1 MSSLMMWSYT
11 FYFYPRPPRG
21 GRRPTRTTTS
31 AAIGFLSTPSARRA
45 TLLSGYGRVRDDISI
60 HALREEGDR
69 RTAHTEHR
77 LDDFYPRPPR
87 GGRLRERFIGGRQLQ
102 HFYPRPPRGGRH
114 HQPVASSIPN
124 PISIHALREEG
135 DFTGNEVVR
144 DSRYF
149 YPRPP
154 RGGRPSPGTVCLY
167 AVIFLS
173 TPSARRAT
181 YELKLLGIDTVISIH
196 ALREEG
202 DRPSGGC
209 IHRGTYFYPRP
220 PRGGRP

>member
-1 MSSLMMWSYT
+1 MSNT
-11 FYFYPRPPRG
+11 DV
-21 GRRPTRTTTS
+21 T
-31 AAIGFLSTPSARRA
+31 I
-45 TLLSGYGRVRDDISI
+45 
-60 HALREEGDR
+60 
-69 RTAHTEHR
+69 
-77 LDDFYPRPPR
+77 
-87 GGRLRERFIGGRQLQ
+87 
-102 HFYPRPPRGGRH
+102 
-114 HQPVASSIPN
+114 
-124 PISIHALREEG
+124 ISIHALREEG

-220 PRGGRP
+220 PRGGRPLDWGAYRKTQKISIHALREEGDVTADGGFDAREIFLSTPSARRATFFALL